1 MPLRHNLLT
10 KNVCQ
15 NDKRQSKKDILLRQ
29 AFPAEILYKI
39 SKNEHFI
46 ARVEK
51 LTREKEISYSCDN
64 KSKKRET

>member
-10 KNVCQ
+10 KNVCHLAFGAA
-15 NDKRQSKKDILLRQ
+15 NKRAVIKIKLLRQ
-29 AFPAEILYKI
+29 AFPAEILYEI

-51 LTREKEISYSCDN
+51 LAKF
-64 KSKKRET
+64 

>member
-15 NDKRQSKKDILLRQ
+15 FDKRAAINRAVIKIKMLQQ
-29 AFPAEILYKI
+29 AFPAEILYEI

-51 LTREKEISYSCDN
+51 LAKF
-64 KSKKRET
+64 